1 MSKDKTSDG
10 GGKEKPRIVVR
21 APSVLGFIG
30 RYRLFIVVTI
40 AYAIAFAI
48 VYFGIPRLMYMWWG
62 YNVGSNTAIGY
73 YMSFAVP
80 LMMTVPLLLIAIGLI
95 VHVTSEV
102 TDPVA
107 NAVRQVAVKKLIEDK
122 RFSDKID
129 KMAENYLSEHLTKYG
144 IVKAIKPGVKDRV
157 VVLFKRGEHRDVI
170 VM

>member
-1 MSKDKTSDG
+1 MSQNNKYVI
-10 GGKEKPRIVVR
+10 KPVIG
-21 APSVLGFIG
+21 VLSK
-30 RYRLFIVVTI
+30 YRMFIVVTI

-48 VYFGIPRLMYMWWG
+48 VYFGIPHLMYLWWG
-62 YNVGSNTAIGY
+62 HNTGSNTAIGY

-95 VHVTSEV
+95 AHVTSEV
-102 TDPVA
+102 TDPIM

-122 RFSDKID
+122 RYSDKID

-144 IVKAIKPGVKDRV
+144 IVKAIKPGARDRV
-157 VVLFKRGEHRDVI
+157 VMLFRRGRHQETV